1 MPSRKQHKF
10 SIVDSCFDW
19 LYFLTLIR
27 FLLYFDVILH
37 FSIMTCFSFNSMW
50 QEWCLAL
57 QKSSESVNFLINNLK
72 INFAYSKSSVL
83 DLVIEYSL
91 KSFAFILTDILFHSS
106 ETWYLFNNPNPQFL
120 YMIYTVRQVFSS
132 INHCDFEIHGGIL
145 IFQKLMWPLRIIS
158 AYLCKAYLGHIQN
171 LI

>member
-1 MPSRKQHKF
+1 MLSRKQHKF
-10 SIVDSCFDW
+10 STVNNCFDW
-19 LYFLTLIR
+19 LYFLTLIW
-27 FLLYFDVILH
+27 FLLHFDGLLH

-57 QKSSESVNFLINNLK
+57 QKSWECVNFLINNLK
-72 INFAYSKSSVL
+72 IDLACSKPSVL
-83 DLVIEYSL
+83 DLVTEYSL
-91 KSFAFILTDILFHSS
+91 KSFAFILSDIVFHSS
-106 ETWYLFNNPNPQFL
+106 EKWYLFNNLNPQFL

-145 IFQKLMWPLRIIS
+145 IFQKLMWLVHIIS
-158 AYLCKAYLGHIQN
+158 AYLCKTYLSHIQN